1 MRRCLLVSLRRC
13 KAARIMWLVVLLILP
28 ILQVGSWSGA
38 QEAQE
43 QVGQIDGGQGEVDA
57 PEPKKV
63 QEEKPSEPPKQIE
76 SAQPAKPEKQPEPRW
91 QRGEGR
97 AIFPGYGR
105 VVYDKEMRLE
115 FSFVR
120 TDIEHVIQFFSKVTG
135 KVFVLHPQLEGT
147 VTIIAPSPLTV
158 EQAFEVLSAVLHVRG
173 FAMLGSP
180 RDFIIRI
187 VPLSEARTQATQL
200 RTDVKPH
207 QEMSPQQNG
216 VRSSVSAD
224 QLVTQVIPL
233 RYANAR
239 QLQQELAPLVS
250 AQNALI
256 TSTTA
261 GNLLIITDTER
272 NVERLMSIV
281 RMVDVSVA
289 EAMEL
294 AIIKLKHADAEQLAQ
309 VLTRLFGI
317 VEPTIAR
324 PGAQPGQPLPPEGA
338 KQPAQPQPQLRA
350 VELQVQVV
358 PETRTNSL
366 IVWASKER
374 LKMIRDLVEQLDV
387 ETAELLTF
395 EVISL
400 HHADAVEVDRILSEI
415 FEVMPGARVEGGAT
429 PSVRLPRTAET
440 VRGALSAYALISSDP
455 RTNSLIVAATAEKMQ
470 FIKAIVE
477 RLDVDI
483 MPPIEIEVI
492 PLRYADAVTLADT
505 LRTLFQEGIAV
516 GRLAQDFRSQF
527 ERFRTRAVTRSRGEL
542 ERQIAISADERAN
555 ALIVAATKEN
565 IERVKQLVSEL
576 DKDFAPPVMARVF
589 RLQYADAAQ
598 VADMLN
604 QLFEQTPGGQR
615 GFGGFFWWWAGR
627 QQPTGAARLAGLR
640 RNVVEADVRTNSVI
654 VTATE
659 DNMREFERLIREL
672 DQPAALTNLVRIYK
686 IQNVNASEL
695 ANTINSILA
704 QQRRPTGF
712 FFFVFAAM
720 QRQFQGPL
728 RNLQDISVT
737 ADAKTNSLIVTAP
750 PYAFDVVEQLIEQLD
765 TVLPQVFIEVMIVDV
780 TLTKELELGVEW
792 AVLQKRLFG
801 ETMDSK
807 LGTELGVEQIGG
819 GLSWDVVSR
828 NFQALLQA
836 LARENKV
843 RVLATPHILTLD
855 NTPATITIG
864 KSYPVPRNVII
875 TATGPQYTI
884 AFEDIALTLEV
895 TPHINSSGYVLMD
908 IRQTIN
914 DIAEKVILQGQ
925 ELPVIT
931 KREAIASVQVKDGQT
946 VVIGGIL
953 KHDLRK
959 FVQGVPLLK
968 DLPIIGSL
976 FSRTKDVKE
985 RTELMVFITPRI
997 IRTGEELRDI
1007 TEREKRS
1014 LSYPRML
1021 KKLIQEGTK
1030 EDNQTEEEKGQKNEP
1045 ANKQGDEKSTTD
1057 AAGQQTITL
1066 GDFKIEVGVKKEP
1079 KGE

>member
-1 MRRCLLVSLRRC
+1 MKGCLLTLLRRRRTI
-13 KAARIMWLVVLLILP
+13 RIVCLAVLFVFSAPQVHLP
-28 ILQVGSWSGA
+28 AIA
-38 QEAQE
+38 QDQQE
-43 QVGQIDGGQGEVDA
+43 QAAQAGGVQGEVNVGDSKA
-57 PEPKKV
+57 EQKEAPPEP
-63 QEEKPSEPPKQIE
+63 QKQIE
-76 SAQPAKPEKQPEPRW
+76 SAQQSG
-91 QRGEGR
+91 QGESREAPTHQFGR
-97 AIFPGYGR
+97 QFGFSETGR
-105 VVYDKEMRLE
+105 VVYDRELKLE

-173 FAMLGSP
+173 FAMLGTP

-187 VPLSEARTQATQL
+187 VPLSEARTQATEL
-200 RTDVKPH
+200 RTETKPQ
-207 QEMSPQQNG
+207 QEMSPPQKG
-216 VRSSVSAD
+216 ERPVVSPD

-233 RYANAR
+233 RYANAK
-239 QLQQELAPLVS
+239 QLQQELAPLIS

-261 GNLLIITDTER
+261 GNLLIITDTQR
-272 NVERLMSIV
+272 NVERLMNIV

-294 AIIKLKHADAEQLAQ
+294 AIIKLRHADAEQLAQ
-309 VLTRLFGI
+309 ILTRLFGI
-317 VEPTIAR
+317 VEPTPPR
-324 PGAQPGQPLPPEGA
+324 PGTPQAQPQQPEGA
-338 KQPAQPQPQLRA
+338 RPPAQPQPQPRA
-350 VELQVQVV
+350 VELQVQIV
-358 PETRTNSL
+358 PEPRTNSL

-374 LKMIRDLVEQLDV
+374 LKMVRELVEQLDV

-395 EVISL
+395 EVIPL
-400 HHADAVEVDRILSEI
+400 NHADAVEIDRILSEI
-415 FEVMPGARVEGGAT
+415 FEAMPGARMEGGPA

-440 VRGALSAYALISSDP
+440 TRGVLSAYALISADP

-477 RLDVDI
+477 KLDVDI

-492 PLRYADAVTLADT
+492 PLKYADAVTLADT
-505 LRTLFQEGIAV
+505 LRTLLQEGFAV
-516 GRLAQDFRSQF
+516 GRMPQDFRSQF
-527 ERFRTRAVTRSRGEL
+527 ERFRTRMATRSRGEL
-542 ERQIAISADERAN
+542 ERQIAIAADERAN
-555 ALIVAATKEN
+555 ALIIAATKEN
-565 IERVKQLVSEL
+565 IERIKQLVSEL

-598 VADMLN
+598 VADILN

-627 QQPTGAARLAGLR
+627 QQPTGAARLVGLR

-686 IQNVNASEL
+686 IQNVNATEL
-695 ANTINSILA
+695 ASTINSILA

-807 LGTELGVEQIGG
+807 LGTEFGVQQIGA
-819 GLSWDVVSR
+819 GLSWEVVSK
-828 NFQALLQA
+828 NFQALLQTLA
-836 LARENKV
+836 LENKV

-884 AFEDIALTLEV
+884 GFEDITLTLEV
-895 TPHINSSGYVLMD
+895 TPHINNSGYVLMD

-931 KREAIASVQVKDGQT
+931 KREAVASVQVRDGQT

-959 FVQGVPLLK
+959 FVQGVPVLK

-997 IRTGEELRDI
+997 IRTGEELQDI

-1014 LSYPRML
+1014 LTYPQML
-1021 KKLIQEGTK
+1021 RKFMREENRDRVGGGEEG
-1030 EDNQTEEEKGQKNEP
+1030 KGKPTGEQSNE
-1045 ANKQGDEKSTTD
+1045 S
-1057 AAGQQTITL
+1057 AASVVDQQAVNL
-1066 GDFKIEVGVKKEP
+1066 GEFKIEVEVNRNR
-1079 KGE
+1079 KGD

>member
-1 MRRCLLVSLRRC
+1 MKRCSLTFLRRC
-13 KAARIMWLVVLLILP
+13 KAIRIICLMMLFLLTAPQFCLH
-28 ILQVGSWSGA
+28 VAA
-38 QEAQE
+38 QNPQGEVTQAE
-43 QVGQIDGGQGEVDA
+43 GGQGEVKVS
-57 PEPKKV
+57 EPKAEQKAS
-63 QEEKPSEPPKQIE
+63 PPEPPKGAEGI
-76 SAQPAKPEKQPEPRW
+76 QPSERSGQPTLPRRQFGFSEP
-91 QRGEGR
+91 
-97 AIFPGYGR
+97 GR
-105 VVYDKEMRLE
+105 VVYDKELKLE

-173 FAMLGSP
+173 FAMLGTP

-187 VPLSEARTQATQL
+187 VPLSEARTQAVEL
-200 RTDVKPH
+200 RTDTKPQ
-207 QEMSPQQNG
+207 QEMSQPQKG
-216 VRSSVSAD
+216 ERPVVSPD

-233 RYANAR
+233 RYANAK
-239 QLQQELAPLVS
+239 QLQQELAPLIS

-256 TSTTA
+256 ASTTA
-261 GNLLIITDTER
+261 GNLLIVIDTQR
-272 NVERLMSIV
+272 NVERLMNIV

-294 AIIKLKHADAEQLAQ
+294 AIIKLKYADAEQLAQ
-309 VLTRLFGI
+309 ILTRLFGI
-317 VEPTIAR
+317 VEPTPPR
-324 PGAQPGQPLPPEGA
+324 PGAPPGQPQQPEGA
-338 KQPAQPQPQLRA
+338 RPPQAQPQPQPRA
-350 VELQVQVV
+350 VELQVQIV
-358 PETRTNSL
+358 PEPRTNSL

-374 LKMIRDLVEQLDV
+374 LKMVRELVEQLDV
-387 ETAELLTF
+387 ETTELLTF
-395 EVISL
+395 EVIPL
-400 HHADAVEVDRILSEI
+400 RHADAVEVDRILSEI
-415 FEVMPGARVEGGAT
+415 FEAMPGARVEGGAA

-440 VRGALSAYALISSDP
+440 LRGTLSAYAIVSADP
-455 RTNSLIVAATAEKMQ
+455 RTNSLIVAATVEKMQ

-477 RLDVDI
+477 KLDVDI

-492 PLRYADAVTLADT
+492 PLKYADAVTLADT
-505 LRTLFQEGIAV
+505 LRALIQEGFAI
-516 GRLAQDFRSQF
+516 GRMPQEFRFQF
-527 ERFRTRAVTRSRGEL
+527 ERFRTRTVARSRGEL
-542 ERQIAISADERAN
+542 ERQIAIAADERAN
-555 ALIVAATKEN
+555 ALIIAATKEN
-565 IERVKQLVSEL
+565 IERIKQLVSEL

-598 VADMLN
+598 VADILN

-615 GFGGFFWWWAGR
+615 GFGGFFWWAGR

-686 IQNVNASEL
+686 IQNVNATEL
-695 ANTINSILA
+695 ASTINSILA

-750 PYAFDVVEQLIEQLD
+750 PYAFDVIEQLIEQLD

-807 LGTELGVEQIGG
+807 LGTELGVQQISG
-819 GLSWDVVSR
+819 GLSWEVVSR

-884 AFEDIALTLEV
+884 AFEDITLTLEV
-895 TPHINSSGYVLMD
+895 TPHINNSGYVLMD

-931 KREAIASVQVKDGQT
+931 KREANASVQVRDGQT

-959 FVQGVPLLK
+959 FVQGVPILK

-976 FSRTKDVKE
+976 FSRTKDTKE

-997 IRTGEELRDI
+997 IRTGEELQDI

-1014 LSYPRML
+1014 LTYPQML
-1021 KKLIQEGTK
+1021 RKFMREEAQK
-1030 EDNQTEEEKGQKNEP
+1030 ENEKGEESKGESTD
-1045 ANKQGDEKSTTD
+1045 KQSGGNTADVSKR
-1057 AAGQQTITL
+1057 QTITL
-1066 GDFKIEVGVKKEP
+1066 DDFKIEVQVNREP
-1079 KGE
+1079 EGE

>member
-1 MRRCLLVSLRRC
+1 MLLKIICFSL
-13 KAARIMWLVVLLILP
+13 LFSLLMPQAYWWGYAQGQSAQGEQAQLKEAQSGEQKEQP
-28 ILQVGSWSGA
+28 KVPKQTEGA
-38 QEAQE
+38 QGGE
-43 QVGQIDGGQGEVDA
+43 QGMPPSPPWMRGRGPFGFGPPHGE
-57 PEPKKV
+57 
-63 QEEKPSEPPKQIE
+63 
-76 SAQPAKPEKQPEPRW
+76 
-91 QRGEGR
+91 
-97 AIFPGYGR
+97 R
-105 VVYDKEMRLE
+105 VIYDKELKLE

-120 TDIEHVIQFFSKVTG
+120 TDIEHVIQFFSRVTG

-158 EQAFEVLSAVLHVRG
+158 EQAFEVLAAVLHVRG
-173 FAMLGSP
+173 FAMIGTP

-187 VPLSEARTQATQL
+187 VPLSEARTQATELRGGAKPQEEMEQL
-200 RTDVKPH
+200 
-207 QEMSPQQNG
+207 QEGEQKAAL
-216 VRSSVSAD
+216 AD

-233 RYANAR
+233 RYANAK

-250 AQNALI
+250 SQNALI

-261 GNLLIITDTER
+261 GNLLIVTDTER
-272 NVERLMSIV
+272 NVERIMNIV

-317 VEPTIAR
+317 VEPVLQR
-324 PGAQPGQPLPPEGA
+324 PGGQPPQPPQPEGA
-338 KQPAQPQPQLRA
+338 RQPTPSQQPQPRA
-350 VELQVQVV
+350 VELQVQIV
-358 PETRTNSL
+358 PEPRTNSL

-374 LKMIRDLVEQLDV
+374 LKMIRELVGQLDV
-387 ETAELLTF
+387 ETTELLTF
-395 EVISL
+395 EVIPL
-400 HHADAVEVDRILSEI
+400 RYADAVEVDRILSEI
-415 FEVMPGARVEGGAT
+415 FEVMAGARVEGGAA

-440 VRGALSAYALISSDP
+440 VRGTLSAYAIISADP

-470 FIKAIVE
+470 FIKAVVE

-505 LRTLFQEGIAV
+505 LRTLLQEG
-516 GRLAQDFRSQF
+516 LAPSRMPQEFRGQF
-527 ERFRTRAVTRSRGEL
+527 FAPRMRPVTRSRAEL
-542 ERQIAISADERAN
+542 ERQIAIAADERAN
-555 ALIVAATKEN
+555 AIIVAATKEN

-589 RLQYADAAQ
+589 KLQYADAAQ
-598 VADMLN
+598 VADILN

-627 QQPTGAARLAGLR
+627 QQQVGAARLAGLR

-686 IQNVNASEL
+686 IQNVNVTEL

-765 TVLPQVFIEVMIVDV
+765 VVLPQVFIEVMIVDV
-780 TLTKELELGVEW
+780 TLTKELEFGVEW
-792 AVLQKRLFG
+792 AVLQRRLFG

-807 LGTELGVEQIGG
+807 LGTEFGVQQIGG
-819 GLSWDVVSR
+819 GLSWEVVSK
-828 NFQALLQA
+828 NFQSLLMA

-884 AFEDIALTLEV
+884 SFEDITLTLEV
-895 TPHINSSGYVLMD
+895 TPHINNSGYVLMD

-914 DIAEKVILQGQ
+914 DIAEKVVMQAQ

-931 KREAIASVQVKDGQT
+931 KREAVASVQVRDGQT

-953 KHDLRK
+953 KHDIRK
-959 FVQGVPLLK
+959 FVQGVPILK
-968 DLPIIGSL
+968 DLPVFGPL

-997 IRTGEELRDI
+997 IRTGEELQDI
-1007 TEREKRS
+1007 TEREKRT
-1014 LSYPRML
+1014 LSYPQML
-1021 KKLIQEGTK
+1021 KGPVRERTEGDSQK
-1030 EDNQTEEEKGQKNEP
+1030 ES
-1045 ANKQGDEKSTTD
+1045 DEAKSQRGKSTGEQGADTTTD
-1057 AAGQQTITL
+1057 MGGQQPITID
-1066 GDFKIEVGVKKEP
+1066 DFKIEVGIKRERVER
-1079 KGE
+1079 E